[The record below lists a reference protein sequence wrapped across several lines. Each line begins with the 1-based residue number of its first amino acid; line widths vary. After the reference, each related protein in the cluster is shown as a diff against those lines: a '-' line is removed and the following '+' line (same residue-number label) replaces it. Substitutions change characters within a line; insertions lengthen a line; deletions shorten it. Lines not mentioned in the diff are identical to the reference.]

1 MFNKDIRLTGKHGII
16 TKKLVKDGLF
26 ERNID
31 VYMCGAA
38 IGIKY
43 NLRAERDKSLE
54 GTNILMNAFQNEMPN
69 CLFLYQL
76 VMLLADTDG
85 ITNEERI
92 NRAFMTDYEV
102 DSEENQKNMDLFNSY
117 VRGGIE
123 KLQEMYDAK
132 TKDELFEEMYNVLK
146 RNYNSL
152 NDKDVEQEILK
163 YGF

>member
-1 MFNKDIRLTGKHGII
+1 ME
-16 TKKLVKDGLF
+16 LF
-26 ERNID
+26 
-31 VYMCGAA
+31 
-38 IGIKY
+38 K
-43 NLRAERDKSLE
+43 
-54 GTNILMNAFQNEMPN
+54 
-69 CLFLYQL
+69 
-76 VMLLADTDG
+76 
-85 ITNEERI
+85 
-92 NRAFMTDYEV
+92 
-102 DSEENQKNMDLFNSY
+102 SY